1 MTRLVLLLLVL
12 AAACRPATA
21 PRECA
26 GTIDKGG
33 QYHAD
38 TLTLR
43 CR

>member
-1 MTRLVLLLLVL
+1 MRLLVLLVLLC
-12 AAACRPATA
+12 ACRPATA
-21 PRECA
+21 PRECV

-38 TLTLR
+38 TLRLR